1 MLARRRSDARSFTSS
16 LRSFV
21 YMVGFSILL
30 PSAEGKESGGNPFAP
45 DMFDYRTSD
54 TFNYFSRLN
63 HERRALIDAL
73 HAHIDGADD
82 DTLQK
87 LFGVQ
92 GTTLEAAVRANLN
105 VYDSPLM
112 SAIERYG
119 PGVMYKSI
127 DFQALPTGAQR
138 RLLENGII
146 FSGLFGILR
155 PDDLIPE
162 YKLKMDASVDEIGRV
177 SSFWKPILSPALNEA
192 LAGKFVWNLLPG
204 VHQAAWD
211 DDGSYRAMVQV
222 KFYRQDE
229 SGERKAVTHG
239 VKELRGALVGFIV
252 QDVTDSIEGLADWE
266 APDGYELD
274 MDATEFDDATKTGTV
289 VLVQYPDW
297 EARRAA
303 REAARLEE
311 EANKPKRVRRSDDE
325 DENEQIEEPDDEPVS
340 DDD

>member
-1 MLARRRSDARSFTSS
+1 
-16 LRSFV
+16 
-21 YMVGFSILL
+21 MVGFSILL
-30 PSAEGKESGGNPFAP
+30 PSAEGKVSGGNPFAP

-63 HERRALIDAL
+63 PERRALIDAL
-73 HAHIDGADD
+73 HAHLEGADEEARH
-82 DTLQK
+82 K

-92 GTTLEAAVRANLN
+92 GTTLQTAVEANLN

-119 PGVMYKSI
+119 PGVMYKAI

-138 RLLENGII
+138 RLLENGVI
-146 FSGLFGILR
+146 FSGLFGVLR

-162 YKLKMDASVDEIGRV
+162 YRLKMDASVEGVGRV
-177 SSFWKPILSPALNEA
+177 SSYWKPLLSPALNEA

-204 VHQAAWD
+204 AHQAAWD

-222 KFYRQDE
+222 KFFRQDE

-252 QDVTDSIEGLADWE
+252 QDVTESIEGLASWE
-266 APDGYELD
+266 APEGFELD
-274 MDATEFDDATKTGTV
+274 TEATEFDEATKTGTV

-303 REAARLEE
+303 REAARAEE
-311 EANKPKRVRRSDDE
+311 EANKPKRIRRSDEE
-325 DENEQIEEPDDEPVS
+325 DESELIEEPDDDPVS
-340 DDD
+340 DEN